1 MLSFLFWLGFIFILH
16 SYVLYPYILKFLIRK
31 KGIAANRS
39 MLTHRPALSIIIP
52 AHNEEQVL
60 GEILNSILASDYDL
74 SSVEII
80 IGIDQSTDFSG
91 IIAESFQTKF
101 PNFKVKYFSERQ
113 GKINIV
119 NALVPEAQH
128 ELIVLTDANVLFTKD
143 TLKALSQHFIDPSI
157 GLVDTRMKNYGR
169 KNTGISMP
177 ESDYIAGEVKV
188 KEAEGALWGAM
199 MGPFGGC
206 FSFRKICFTPIP
218 SHFLVDDFYINMTCL
233 EKGFKCINEQNAVV
247 LEDVSND
254 LKVEFKRK
262 IRISAGNFQNLSR
275 FWRLLL
281 KFNGLSFAFF
291 SHKVLRWISPV
302 FLIFMILQILAE
314 ANNSL
319 FYSICYFILIM
330 IPLTF
335 LVDYLARKQQTHVV
349 FLRYIIHFI
358 SMNVALFLGLL
369 QFLKGIRSSVWEPT
383 KRHQ

>member
-1 MLSFLFWLGFIFILH
+1 MLSFLFWLGFVFILH

-60 GEILNSILASDYDL
+60 GEKLNSILASDYDL
-74 SSVEII
+74 SSLEII

-206 FSFRKICFTPIP
+206 FAFRKICFTPIP

-349 FLRYIIHFI
+349 FLRYFIHFI
-358 SMNVALFLGLL
+358 SMNVALFFGLL

>member
-16 SYVLYPYILKFLIRK
+16 SYVLYPFILKLLIRK
-31 KGIAANRS
+31 KGLISNRS

-60 GEILNSILASDYDL
+60 AEKLNSILASDYDL
-74 SSVEII
+74 NSLEII

-91 IIAESFQTKF
+91 LIAESFQEKF
-101 PNFKVKYFSERQ
+101 PHYKVHNFSERQ
-113 GKINIV
+113 GKIKIV
-119 NALVPEAQH
+119 NALVAIAQH
-128 ELIVLTDANVLFTKD
+128 EIIVLTDANVLFTKD

-157 GLVDTRMKNYGR
+157 GLVDTRMKNYGL

-177 ESDYIAGEVKV
+177 ESNYIAGEVKV
-188 KEAEGALWGAM
+188 KEAESALWGAM

-206 FSFRKICFTPIP
+206 FAFRKICFTPIP
-218 SHFLVDDFYINMTCL
+218 ANFLVDDFFINMTCL

-254 LKVEFKRK
+254 LLIEFKRK

-275 FWRLLL
+275 FWRLLF
-281 KFNGLSFAFF
+281 KFNGISFAFF
-291 SHKVLRWISPV
+291 SHKVLRWIGPV
-302 FLIFMILQILAE
+302 FLIFMILQVLAE
-314 ANNSL
+314 AEHSL
-319 FYSICYFILIM
+319 FYSICYFIIIM

-335 LVDYLARKQQTHVV
+335 IVDYFARKQQTHVV
-349 FLRYIIHFI
+349 FLRYIIHFV
-358 SMNVALFLGLL
+358 SMNIALFLGLL
-369 QFLKGIRSSVWEPT
+369 QFLKGIRSSVWQPT

>member
-1 MLSFLFWLGFIFILH
+1 
-16 SYVLYPYILKFLIRK
+16 
-31 KGIAANRS
+31 
-39 MLTHRPALSIIIP
+39 
-52 AHNEEQVL
+52 
-60 GEILNSILASDYDL
+60 
-74 SSVEII
+74 
-80 IGIDQSTDFSG
+80 
-91 IIAESFQTKF
+91 
-101 PNFKVKYFSERQ
+101 
-113 GKINIV
+113 
-119 NALVPEAQH
+119 
-128 ELIVLTDANVLFTKD
+128 
-143 TLKALSQHFIDPSI
+143 
-157 GLVDTRMKNYGR
+157 
-169 KNTGISMP
+169 
-177 ESDYIAGEVKV
+177 
-188 KEAEGALWGAM
+188 
-199 MGPFGGC
+199 
-206 FSFRKICFTPIP
+206 
-218 SHFLVDDFYINMTCL
+218 MTCL

-319 FYSICYFILIM
+319 FYRICYFILIM

>member
-16 SYVLYPYILKFLIRK
+16 SYVLYPYILKLLVRK
-31 KGIAANRS
+31 KGLTNNRS

-60 GEILNSILASDYDL
+60 AEKLNSILASDYDL
-74 SSVEII
+74 NSLEII

-91 IIAESFQTKF
+91 IIAESFQEKF
-101 PNFKVKYFSERQ
+101 PHYKVHYFSERQ
-113 GKINIV
+113 GKIKIV
-119 NALVPEAQH
+119 NALVPLAQH
-128 ELIVLTDANVLFTKD
+128 DLIVLTDANVLFTKD

-157 GLVDTRMKNYGR
+157 GLVDTRMKNYGL

-206 FSFRKICFTPIP
+206 FAFRKICFSPIP
-218 SHFLVDDFYINMTCL
+218 AHFLVDDFYINMTCL

-254 LKVEFKRK
+254 LLIEFKRK

-281 KFNGLSFAFF
+281 KFNGLSFAFL

-302 FLIFMILQILAE
+302 FLIFMIFQILTE

>member
-1 MLSFLFWLGFIFILH
+1 MGFIFILH
-16 SYVLYPYILKFLIRK
+16 SYVLYPILLKYLIRK
-31 KGIAANRS
+31 KGISVNRS
-39 MLTHRPALSIIIP
+39 MLTHRPSLSIIIP

-60 GEILNSILASDYDL
+60 GEKLNSILSSDYDL
-74 SSVEII
+74 SSLEII

-91 IIAESFQTKF
+91 IIAESFHDKF
-101 PNFKVKYFSERQ
+101 PHFKVHYFSERQ

-119 NALVPEAQH
+119 NALVPKAQH
-128 ELIVLTDANVLFTKD
+128 ELIVLTDANVLFTKN

-157 GLVDTRMKNYGR
+157 GLVDTRMKNYGL

-188 KEAEGALWGAM
+188 KEAEGVLWGAM

-206 FSFRKICFTPIP
+206 FTFRKICFSPIP
-218 SHFLVDDFYINMTCL
+218 SHFLVDDFYINMVCI

-254 LKVEFKRK
+254 LNVEFKRK
-262 IRISAGNFQNLSR
+262 IRISAGNFQNLRR

-281 KFNGLSFAFF
+281 KFNGLSFAFL

-302 FLIFMILQILAE
+302 FLIFMILQILLE

-319 FYSICYFILIM
+319 FYSICYFMLIM

-335 LVDYLARKQQTHVV
+335 IVDYLARKQQTHVV

>member
-16 SYVLYPYILKFLIRK
+16 SYVLYPFLLKYLLRK
-31 KGIAANRS
+31 KGSASNRS
-39 MLTHRPALSIIIP
+39 MLTHRPPLSIIIP

-60 GEILNSILASDYDL
+60 RDKLNSILASDYDL
-74 SSVEII
+74 ASLEIL
-80 IGIDQSTDFSG
+80 IGIDASHDFSG
-91 IIAESFQTKF
+91 IIAASFADKF
-101 PNFKVKYFSERQ
+101 PHFKVKHFEERQ
-113 GKINIV
+113 GKIKIV
-119 NALVPEAQH
+119 NALVPEAKH
-128 ELIVLTDANVLFTKD
+128 ELIILTDANVLFTKN
-143 TLKALSQHFIDPSI
+143 TLKALSQHFIDPTI
-157 GLVDTRMKNYGR
+157 GLVDTRMQNYGL

-177 ESDYIAGEVKV
+177 ESNYIAGEVKI
-188 KEAEGALWGAM
+188 KEAEGTLWGAM

-206 FSFRKICFTPIP
+206 FAFRKMCFTPIP
-218 SHFLVDDFYINMTCL
+218 NHFLVDDFYINMTCL
-233 EKGFKCINEQNAVV
+233 EQGFKCINEQNAVV

-254 LKVEFKRK
+254 LGVEFKRK

-281 KFNGLSFAFF
+281 KFNGLSFAFL
-291 SHKVLRWISPV
+291 SHKVLRWVSPV
-302 FLIFMILQILAE
+302 LIIFMILQIIAQ
-314 ANNSL
+314 ADHSV

-335 LVDYLARKQQTHVV
+335 VVDYFARRQQTHVV
-349 FLRYIIHFI
+349 FLRYIIHFV

>member
-1 MLSFLFWLGFIFILH
+1 MLNIIFWMGFIFILH
-16 SYVLYPYILKFLIRK
+16 SYVLYPILLKYLIRK
-31 KGIAANRS
+31 KGISVNRS
-39 MLTHRPALSIIIP
+39 MLTHRPSLSIIIP

-60 GEILNSILASDYDL
+60 GEKLNSILSSDYDL
-74 SSVEII
+74 SSLEII

-91 IIAESFQTKF
+91 IIAESFHDKF
-101 PNFKVKYFSERQ
+101 PHFKVHYFSERQ

-119 NALVPEAQH
+119 NALVPKAQH
-128 ELIVLTDANVLFTKD
+128 ELIVLTDANVLFTKN

-157 GLVDTRMKNYGR
+157 GLVDTRMKNYGL

-188 KEAEGALWGAM
+188 KEAEGVLWGAM

-206 FSFRKICFTPIP
+206 FTFRKICFSPIP
-218 SHFLVDDFYINMTCL
+218 SHFLVDDFYINMVCI

-254 LKVEFKRK
+254 LNVEFKRK
-262 IRISAGNFQNLSR
+262 IRISAGNFQNLRR

-281 KFNGLSFAFF
+281 KFNGLSFAFL

-302 FLIFMILQILAE
+302 FLIFMILQILLE

-319 FYSICYFILIM
+319 FYSICYFMLIM

-335 LVDYLARKQQTHVV
+335 IVDYLARKQQTHVV